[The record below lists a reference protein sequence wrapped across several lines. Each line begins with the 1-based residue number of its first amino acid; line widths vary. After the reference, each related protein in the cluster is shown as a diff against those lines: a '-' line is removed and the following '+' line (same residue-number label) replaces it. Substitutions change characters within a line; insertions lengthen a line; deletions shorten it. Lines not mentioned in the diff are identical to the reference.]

1 MLWVF
6 KEKGCFRGAGSVLER
21 LRKVSNNYINIT
33 IYLYIKFKMQRS
45 GVSARLLPTTF
56 VFSENSQDHSTTCN
70 KSRP

>member
-21 LRKVSNNYINIT
+21 LRKVSNNYIS
-33 IYLYIKFKMQRS
+33 IKLKMQRS